1 MPQDNADGGG
11 AEMQMPHN
19 LTPSEA
25 RDIAAVEYMHQ
36 PYSLAWALNNDMGID
51 DPALQVDVDTLCRPE
66 LLADEATNAQLLA
79 VLMNSMCST
88 TVYAAARELSQR
100 VEAAMQPAIK
110 ARAAE
115 LLRAQDRALKLAE
128 EEALS

>member
-1 MPQDNADGGG
+1 
-11 AEMQMPHN
+11 MPHN
-19 LTPSEA
+19 DLTHSEA

-51 DPALQVDVDTLCRPE
+51 DPAQQVDVDTLCRPE
-66 LLADEATNAQLLA
+66 LLADEASNAQLLA
-79 VLMNSMCST
+79 VLFNSMCST

-100 VEAAMQPAIK
+100 VEAAMELAIK

-115 LLRAQDRALKLAE
+115 LMHAQDRLQRRME